1 MAHINTIIPETR
13 DPLQIA
19 YHTNKSANYAI
30 SIAHRTGLSHLDKRN
45 TYVRMLFIDC
55 SSAFNTIVPSKLI
68 TKLRTLGL
76 NTFLCI
82 WILDF
87 LMGLPLV
94 VRVGNNTS
102 TTLILN
108 PGAPQGCMLSS
119 LLYSLFTHD
128 CTARHDSNT
137 IIEFA
142 DDTTVVGLIPDND
155 EITYREKVRDL
166 TVWCKD
172 NNLSLNVIKT
182 NEMIVDY
189 RKRRNEHAPILIDR
203 AVVEQ
208 VESFKFLGVHITN
221 KLKWSKHTK
230 TGVKRAQQNIFPL
243 RRLKRFGMGPQIL
256 KRHYSCTIESILMGC
271 ITAWYGNCS
280 ASDRK
285 ALQRV
290 VRTARYITGAK
301 FPTIQDLY
309 TRRCQRKVLKMVN
322 DSSHPSYRLFSL
334 LPHGKRYW
342 SAKSRSKRIL
352 NSFYPQAIRLLNS

>member
-1 MAHINTIIPETR
+1 MQCKHI
-13 DPLQIA
+13 
-19 YHTNKSANYAI
+19 
-30 SIAHRTGLSHLDKRN
+30 
-45 TYVRMLFIDC
+45 
-55 SSAFNTIVPSKLI
+55 
-68 TKLRTLGL
+68 
-76 NTFLCI
+76 
-82 WILDF
+82 
-87 LMGLPLV
+87 
-94 VRVGNNTS
+94 
-102 TTLILN
+102 
-108 PGAPQGCMLSS
+108 
-119 LLYSLFTHD
+119 D
-128 CTARHDSNT
+128 CTARHDSNA
-137 IIEFA
+137 IIKFA
-142 DDTTVVGLIPDND
+142 DDTTVVGLITDND
-155 EITYREKVRDL
+155 EKAYREVVREL
-166 TVWCKD
+166 AGWCQD

-256 KRHYSCTIESILMGC
+256 IRFYSCNIGC
-271 ITAWYGNCS
+271 VTAWYGNCS

-290 VRTARYITGAK
+290 VRTARYITGDK

-309 TRRCQRKVLKMVN
+309 TRRCQRKVLKMVI